1 MINCNPVSAFTS
13 RISTIDSWLPIDH
26 FGYTGDV
33 NLQQDSSKFSYATFC
48 NILNED
54 INIHI
59 AVFKRSTYVN
69 NYTTEIPAS
78 NVMAF
83 LNYNLLI
90 PAGTTHVIENFYID
104 NLWNSGNA
112 FEEQPIVCVWAKRPA
127 QWTEPTGILD
137 IIIRR

>member
-13 RISTIDSWLPIDH
+13 RISTINSWLPIDY
-26 FGYTGDV
+26 FGNTGDV

-48 NILNED
+48 NILNVD

-69 NYTTEIPAS
+69 NSTTEIPAS
-78 NVMAF
+78 NAMAF

-90 PAGTTHVIENFYID
+90 PASRTHVIENFYID
-104 NLWNSGNA
+104 NLWNSGSN
-112 FEEQPIVCVWAKRPA
+112 FEEQPIVCVWAKQPQGWRAP
-127 QWTEPTGILD
+127 EGILD
-137 IIIRR
+137 TIIRR